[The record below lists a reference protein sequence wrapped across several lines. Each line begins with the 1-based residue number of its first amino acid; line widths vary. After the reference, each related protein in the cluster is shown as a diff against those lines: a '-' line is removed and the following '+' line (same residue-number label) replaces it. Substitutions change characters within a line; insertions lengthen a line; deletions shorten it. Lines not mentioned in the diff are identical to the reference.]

1 MHKKSTF
8 IAALVGDS
16 VDGSDRLRASA
27 QEGIRHHRLDRRL
40 GGDLRLVFRVAD
52 RLGLAGAAEEPD
64 TEQADQD
71 DSGQA
76 ARDVPDEDL
85 PDRALPSAPAHHREF
100 ALLSA
105 FQAR

>member
-27 QEGIRHHRLDRRL
+27 QEGIRHHRLDRPL

-64 TEQADQD
+64 TEQV
-71 DSGQA
+71 STTA
-76 ARDVPDEDL
+76 ARPL
-85 PDRALPSAPAHHREF
+85 ATYRTTGLKDRVS
-100 ALLSA
+100 
-105 FQAR
+105 